1 MFCGPPIN
9 YQELDIKK
17 PIQSS
22 PAEIL
27 PDYDGKK
34 VTTQKKKILSNSW
47 KLNLIIFSMAELFV
61 GFTFSL
67 LAPFYTEEATK
78 KGLSVT
84 QTGMVG
90 LMLF

>member
-17 PIQSS
+17 TIQSS
-22 PAEIL
+22 SNEIL

-34 VTTQKKKILSNSW
+34 LTTKKKEILSNSW
-47 KLNLIIFSMAELFV
+47 KLNLVIFSMAELFV